1 MDFLL
6 KATDFDKEVLNKIDF
21 SESDLPYQLALV
33 LFNELFEDYREK
45 ILQKM
50 VRLEFQS

>member
-21 SESDLPYQLALV
+21 SESDLP
-33 LFNELFEDYREK
+33 
-45 ILQKM
+45 
-50 VRLEFQS
+50 